1 MEDDKKIK
9 ATLIFEIL
17 GRPKEHVIATLEQ
30 LITTIGSEKNVEV
43 THKKIHEV
51 KLFENKDKD
60 GNIIHNEAGKE
71 LYSTFAE
78 VELEAKT
85 LFILIGICFK
95 YMPAHIE
102 IIEPDEFVINNFDV
116 NLLLNEIAAKIHQY
130 DALAKTAMMQNHI
143 LAQKF
148 QEMSQQPGTEKNIQI
163 IEQEKTNSEKPKKS
177 KKQK

>member
-1 MEDDKKIK
+1 MENEKEIK

-17 GRPKEHVIATLEQ
+17 GRPKEHIVTALEQ
-30 LITTIGSEKNVEV
+30 LIKAIGSENNITVSNK
-43 THKKIHEV
+43 TIHPT
-51 KLFENKDKD
+51 KLFENKDREGKV
-60 GNIIHNEAGKE
+60 IPVEEGKE

-85 LFILIGICFK
+85 LMILMGICFK

-102 IIEPDEFVINNFDV
+102 IVEPDEFVMNNFDV

-130 DALAKTAMMQNHI
+130 DALAKTALMQNQM

-148 QEMSQQPGTEKNIQI
+148 QEMQQGAEKSIQIVEKNN
-163 IEQEKTNSEKPKKS
+163 KTYSEKPKKS

>member
-1 MEDDKKIK
+1 MEENEKIK

-17 GRPKEHVIATLEQ
+17 GRPKEHIIEALGQ
-30 LITTIGSEKNVEV
+30 LINTIGSEKNIVV
-43 THKKIHEV
+43 SNKTIHPA
-51 KLFENKDKD
+51 KLFENKDKE
-60 GNIIHNEAGKE
+60 GKVVHVEEGKE

-85 LFILIGICFK
+85 LMILIGICFK

-102 IIEPDEFVINNFDV
+102 IIEPDEFVMNNFDV

-130 DALAKTAMMQNHI
+130 DALAKTALMQNQI

-148 QEMSQQPGTEKNIQI
+148 QEMQQGAEKNIHI
-163 IEQEKTNSEKPKKS
+163 VEKENKADSEKPKKS